1 MLVPEMYSAS
11 LASAKRRVIGQ
22 GVAETPIIHI
32 VDDDESMREVLAS
45 LFRSVALSARAYP
58 SVDVFLQAP
67 RVDAPGCLIL
77 DVRLPGMS
85 GLDFQARL
93 CEVGV
98 ELPVILMT
106 GYGDIPM
113 SVRGMKAGA
122 VDFLVKPFRDQEML
136 DAVAIAIDRDRA
148 RRAGNAESAML
159 REKFATLSPRESQV
173 MQLAAAG
180 KMNKQIAGDL
190 GISLVTVKI
199 HRGAAMR
206 KMGARTLADLVRMA
220 EALKLPQ

>member
-1 MLVPEMYSAS
+1 MYSDA
-11 LASAKRRVIGQ
+11 LASAKLRAIGER
-22 GVAETPIIHI
+22 VAETPVIHI

-45 LFRSVALSARAYP
+45 LLRSVAFSARAYP
-58 SVDVFLQAP
+58 SVDAFLNAP

-85 GLDFQARL
+85 GLDFQSRL
-93 CEVGV
+93 TEVGID
-98 ELPVILMT
+98 LPVVLMT
-106 GYGDIPM
+106 GYGDVPM

-122 VDFLVKPFRDQEML
+122 VDFLIKPFRDQEML
-136 DAVAIAIDRDRA
+136 DAVSVAIGRDRA
-148 RRAGNAESAML
+148 RRAATAEGVL
-159 REKFATLSPRESQV
+159 LNEKFASLSPRERQV
-173 MQLAAAG
+173 MGLAAAG

-220 EALKLPQ
+220 EALKPR

>member
-1 MLVPEMYSAS
+1 MLS
-11 LASAKRRVIGQ
+11 LALASTKRRSIAGQ
-22 GVAETPIIHI
+22 VSETPVIHI

-45 LFRSVALSARAYP
+45 LLRSVALSARAYP
-58 SVDVFLQAP
+58 SVDAFLQAP

-93 CEVGV
+93 REVGV

-220 EALKLPQ
+220 EALRLPQ

>member
-1 MLVPEMYSAS
+1 MHSAL
-11 LASAKRRVIGQ
+11 LASAKRRAIGQ

-45 LFRSVALSARAYP
+45 LFRSVALAARTYP
-58 SVDVFLQAP
+58 SVDAFLSA
-67 RVDAPGCLIL
+67 RRADAPGCLIL

-85 GLDFQARL
+85 GLDFQAQL
-93 CEVGV
+93 GEAGI

-106 GYGDIPM
+106 GYGDVPM

-122 VDFLVKPFRDQEML
+122 VDFLIKPFRDQEML
-136 DAVAIAIDRDRA
+136 DAVAVAIKRDRE
-148 RRAGNAESAML
+148 RRATSAEGVAL
-159 REKFATLSPRESQV
+159 QKKFSSLSPRERQV
-173 MQLAAAG
+173 MQFAAAG

-220 EALKLPQ
+220 EALKLPR